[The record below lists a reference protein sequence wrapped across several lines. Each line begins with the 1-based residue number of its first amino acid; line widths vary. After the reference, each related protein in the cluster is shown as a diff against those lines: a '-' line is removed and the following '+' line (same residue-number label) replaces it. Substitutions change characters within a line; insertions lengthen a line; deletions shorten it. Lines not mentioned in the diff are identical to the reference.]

1 MTGWKSLNQKWLGAD
16 VVVVLEVLLVVLV
29 LLVLVLVDDVGLVL
43 VGLVLGAVHPASS
56 FISTTTTHNG
66 LPDHFGQNIR

>member
-1 MTGWKSLNQKWLGAD
+1 M
-16 VVVVLEVLLVVLV
+16 LEVLLVGLVLVVLV
-29 LLVLVLVDDVGLVL
+29 LVVLVLVVLLLVLVDDVGLVL
-43 VGLVLGAVHPASS
+43 VVLVLGAVHPASS

>member
-1 MTGWKSLNQKWLGAD
+1 M
-16 VVVVLEVLLVVLV
+16 VLEVLLVGLVLVGLVLVVLV
-29 LLVLVLVDDVGLVL
+29 LLVLVLVDDVCLVL
-43 VGLVLGAVHPASS
+43 VGLILGAVHPASS